1 MRRAVILVTLTI
13 LLIAVAGVTAARENT
28 FITAPRNDDQIEST
42 SPETTAPEEM
52 DEVTVETT
60 VEETV
65 ETTVVEP
72 EQPEKPVR
80 NETAGDEK
88 TTPPATE
95 DLDEGQADDQE
106 SGKPAGRPGRPD
118 RISRAEVGE
127 KHGKPE
133 EAGRLDRPSSKPSG
147 NGKPDRVRPDTGKPE
162 DAGEAEER
170 ELAGNPGKVT
180 LCHKDKVTISVGVPA
195 EPAHLRHGDTL
206 GTCG

>member
-28 FITAPRNDDQIEST
+28 FITAPRNEDQIEST
-42 SPETTAPEEM
+42 SLETTASEEM

-80 NETAGDEK
+80 NEIAGGEK

-95 DLDEGQADDQE
+95 DLDEGQSDDE
-106 SGKPAGRPGRPD
+106 EAGKPVGRPGKLD
-118 RISRAEVGE
+118 RLSRAEVGK

-133 EAGRLDRPSSKPSG
+133 DAGRLDRPGKPSG
-147 NGKPDRVRPDTGKPE
+147 NGKTDRVRPDTGEPG

-170 ELAGNPGKVT
+170 ESAGNPGKVT
-180 LCHKDKVTISVGVPA
+180 LCHKDKVTISVGAPA
-195 EPAHLRHGDTL
+195 EPAHLRHGDSR
-206 GTCG
+206 GAC